1 MASVELAEVVRRYGA
16 FRAVDEVSVEIRD
29 GELFTILGPSGC
41 GKSTLLRIVAG
52 LDRADSGDIRIGGK
66 LANSA
71 EPAAR
76 DVGMVFQNYAL
87 YPHLTV
93 RENVAFGLRVRKV
106 PRREADRQVDEIA
119 AILEIADLL
128 DRKPRQL
135 SGGQRQRVALG
146 RALVRRPSVLLM
158 DEPLSNL
165 DTLLREKMRVEI
177 RRLHNRLGLTTI
189 YVTHDQQEALAMSD
203 RVMIMNRGRV
213 EQVGPPLEVLHE
225 PSTEFA
231 ARFVG
236 SPPMN
241 LIRMQVHEASE
252 TQVTLQA
259 VDGDGA
265 WVQGPASGALACGQ
279 QFWVGVRPADLDVS
293 PTAGTRSGLVVPV
306 VMDVAELARDGV
318 LLHCS
323 YAGRNVVATAGAGDP
338 IPALGERTLVS
349 APWGSLTFYGCD
361 DGRRVRATGVSVRW
375 PEPATAAAS
384 TSWAPGDP
392 YGDGGLGGDAR

>member
-1 MASVELAEVVRRYGA
+1 MASVELAGVVRRYGA
-16 FRAVDEVSVEIRD
+16 FRAVDEVSIQIQD

-41 GKSTLLRIVAG
+41 GKSTLLRMIAG
-52 LDRADSGDIRIGGK
+52 LDHADEGDIRIGGK
-66 LANSA
+66 LVNTA

-87 YPHLTV
+87 YPHLSV

-106 PRREADRQVDEIA
+106 PRKDADRQVDEIA
-119 AILEIADLL
+119 KLLEIADLL

-146 RALVRRPSVLLM
+146 RALVRRPGVLLM

-203 RVMIMNRGRV
+203 RVMIMNRGHV
-213 EQVGPPLEVLHE
+213 EQVGLPLEVLRE

-241 LIRMQVHEASE
+241 LVQMQISDASE
-252 TQVTLQA
+252 TQVTMQPA
-259 VDGDGA
+259 DGGGA
-265 WVQGPASGALACGQ
+265 WAQGPATGSMAGGE
-279 QFWVGVRPADLDVS
+279 QFWVGVRPDDLHLS
-293 PTAGTRSGLVVPV
+293 ASAGVGDGLALPV

-323 YAGRNVVATAGAGDP
+323 YGGRDVVATARSDEP
-338 IPALGERTLVS
+338 IPGLGERALLV
-349 APWGSLTFYGCD
+349 APWESLAFYGCS
-361 DGRRVRATGVSVRW
+361 DGRRIRS
-375 PEPATAAAS
+375 AAS
-384 TSWAPGDP
+384 AGMWAQPASAGASMSWTS
-392 YGDGGLGGDAR
+392 GDGFAARRLGGGAR

>member
-1 MASVELAEVVRRYGA
+1 MVRKYGT
-16 FRAVDEVSVEIRD
+16 FRAVDEVSIQIRD

-41 GKSTLLRIVAG
+41 GKSTLLRIIAG
-52 LDRADSGDIRIGGK
+52 LDHADGGDVRIGGK
-66 LANSA
+66 LVNMA

-87 YPHLTV
+87 YPHLSV
-93 RENVAFGLRVRKV
+93 RENVAFGLRVRRV
-106 PRREADRQVDEIA
+106 PRREADRQVGEIA
-119 AILEIADLL
+119 KLLEIADLL

-146 RALVRRPSVLLM
+146 RALVRRPPVLLM

-213 EQVGPPLEVLHE
+213 EQVGLPLEVLEE

-241 LIRMQVHEASE
+241 LVQMQISDASE
-252 TQVTLQA
+252 TEVTMQPD
-259 VDGDGA
+259 DGGGA
-265 WVQGPASGALACGQ
+265 WAQGPASGSMGRGEQ
-279 QFWVGVRPADLDVS
+279 VWVGARPGDLHVS
-293 PTAGTRSGLVVPV
+293 APGAGGDGLLLPV

-323 YAGRNVVATAGAGDP
+323 YGGRDVVATAKSGEP
-338 IPALGERTLVS
+338 IPALGERALLF
-349 APWGSLTFYGCD
+349 APWDSLAFYRCSDGSRIRSAACTSLL
-361 DGRRVRATGVSVRW
+361 
-375 PEPATAAAS
+375 PQPAPAGAS
-384 TSWAPGDP
+384 ASWTT
-392 YGDGGLGGDAR
+392 GDGFVEQSLGGGNQ